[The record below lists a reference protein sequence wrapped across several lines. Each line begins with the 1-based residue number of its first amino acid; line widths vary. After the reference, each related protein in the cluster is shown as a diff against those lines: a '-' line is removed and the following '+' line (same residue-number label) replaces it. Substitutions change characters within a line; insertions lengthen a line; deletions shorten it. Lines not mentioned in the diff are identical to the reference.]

1 MMVTANEFLKLQ
13 SVKILVIYLS
23 LNSAVSEH
31 ALTVNMWKRPKC
43 LQISMRALLSC
54 VSSFSLSLIFKN
66 YSLVL
71 GDILGVF
78 VNTLTGDA
86 KYPVQDCENL
96 LLPIQMNS
104 LKNLKLFPNSLFH
117 FWNLHQILNILKK
130 RMIVIA
136 NVFPKLQTVEILVR
150 PLSK

>member
-31 ALTVNMWKRPKC
+31 ALTVNMWKRPKY

-86 KYPVQDCENL
+86 KYPVQECEDL

-104 LKNLKLFPNSLFH
+104 LNNEKLFPIFLFQ
-117 FWNLHQILNILKK
+117 FWNLHPMLIILKK
-130 RMIVIA
+130 RM
-136 NVFPKLQTVEILVR
+136 LVN
-150 PLSK
+150 S

>member
-31 ALTVNMWKRPKC
+31 ALTVNMWKRPKY

-86 KYPVQDCENL
+86 KYPVQEGEDL

-104 LKNLKLFPNSLFH
+104 LKNEKLFPIFLFQ
-117 FWNLHQILNILKK
+117 FWNLYPMLIILKK
-130 RMIVIA
+130 RM
-136 NVFPKLQTVEILVR
+136 LVN
-150 PLSK
+150 S